1 MRHSFSNLATLYSYN
16 FIRASFVDIGTKAEL
31 SYLNQKGTIKISIIH
46 CGTRVVQLKAQ
57 SVDLLLIAF
66 LNRRGGRLPA
76 VILVREI
83 RKKKPQ
89 HFVPGLFLL
98 SGWQDS
104 NLRPSG
110 PKPDARTG
118 LRYTPKKCRNIKEPN
133 HMLPG
138 CATPRKG
145 AVKINGIF

>member
-1 MRHSFSNLATLYSYN
+1 MSEALISNLATLYSYN

-76 VILVREI
+76 VILVGGVSKEKALPLRG
-83 RKKKPQ
+83 KAFS
-89 HFVPGLFLL
+89 FVGVAGF
-98 SGWQDS
+98 
-104 NLRPSG
+104 
-110 PKPDARTG
+110 
-118 LRYTPKKCRNIKEPN
+118 EPAT
-133 HMLPG
+133 LWSQTR
-138 CATPRKG
+138 CANRAALHPEKMS
-145 AVKINGIF
+145 KY